1 MSVPNVKNKPYIIGL
16 TGGIA
21 SGKSVAANYF
31 KKSGIVVLDSDL
43 IVQHLWQTN
52 DEMVRKIEALFD
64 FEIKTKQDRKR
75 ISQIIFNDRKM
86 RLKLNDIVHPLVFL
100 ELEKQLAMHQD
111 QKLIVVDMPLLFEV
125 GYEKKCDVTCLVYT
139 TEEIQI
145 ERLMIRDQMSKEDA
159 FLRLKSQMSI
169 EEKKLKV
176 DIIFDNQG
184 DLNYLYYQIDQFLK
198 GFLDEE

>member
-31 KKSGIVVLDSDL
+31 KKSGIVVLDSDA
-43 IVQHLWQTN
+43 IVQDLWQTN
-52 DEMVRKIEALFD
+52 DEMVRKIEVLFD

-86 RLKLNDIVHPLVFL
+86 RLKRNDIVHPIVFL

-111 QKLIVVDMPLLFEV
+111 QKLIVKQWLNKIMKNVVRVARLFGCAEFLL
-125 GYEKKCDVTCLVYT
+125 GL
-139 TEEIQI
+139 
-145 ERLMIRDQMSKEDA
+145 
-159 FLRLKSQMSI
+159 LKFSV
-169 EEKKLKV
+169 K
-176 DIIFDNQG
+176 
-184 DLNYLYYQIDQFLK
+184 
-198 GFLDEE
+198 

>member
-31 KKSGIVVLDSDL
+31 KKSGIVVLDSDA
-43 IVQHLWQTN
+43 IVQDLWQTN
-52 DEMVRKIEALFD
+52 DEMVRKIEVLFD

-125 GYEKKCDVTCLVYT
+125 GYEKKCDITCLVYA
-139 TEEIQI
+139 TEAIQI
-145 ERLMIRDQMSKEDA
+145 ERLMIRDQMYKEDA
-159 FLRLKSQMSI
+159 LLRLKSQMSI

-198 GFLDEE
+198 GLLDEE